1 MPDMRCFVPLELNA
15 AASTGLHP
23 FSELPGWRASATGN
37 DRTYKVLSKDI
48 PEIANGS
55 VILKKCKIGHML
67 LEDGVW
73 KNRCILKVSVTG
85 EPGEQTIEFNG
96 TLFLPGILSIDH
108 SVVEGVFGEEGWHAV
123 FPELNLEL
131 RMPEPETELE
141 SFGLL

>member
-1 MPDMRCFVPLELNA
+1 MPDMRRFVPQEQNA
-15 AASTGLHP
+15 AISTGLQQ
-23 FSELPGWRASATGN
+23 FSELPGWLASAKAN

-73 KNRCILKVSVTG
+73 KNRCILKVGVTG

-96 TLFLPGILSIDH
+96 TLFPPGFLSVDH
-108 SVVEGVFGEEGWHAV
+108 TIVEGV
-123 FPELNLEL
+123 
-131 RMPEPETELE
+131 
-141 SFGLL
+141 